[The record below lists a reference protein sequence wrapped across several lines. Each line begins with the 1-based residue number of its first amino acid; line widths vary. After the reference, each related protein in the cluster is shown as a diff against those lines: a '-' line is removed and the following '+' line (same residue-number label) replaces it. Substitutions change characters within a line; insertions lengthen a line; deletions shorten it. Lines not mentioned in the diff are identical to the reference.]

1 MDKVDPCNQK
11 EKVEN
16 LDSQSCPIFLLF
28 LIESGFIRSGRAV
41 LLAGLGSG
49 GSSLSSLFALCMD
62 RWDIRESNAWNQS
75 NDDSPST
82 SWRIPAVL

>member
-16 LDSQSCPIFLLF
+16 LDSQSCPTILLF
-28 LIESGFIRSGRAV
+28 LIESGFIRSGSAV

-49 GSSLSSLFALCMD
+49 GSALSSLFALCLD
-62 RWDIRESNAWNQS
+62 RGNFREFNAWDWS

-82 SWRIPAVL
+82 SWRIPVVL